1 MDNPIILTAEEV
13 GVWALQKFQ
22 KMDKRLK
29 AMSLSIIFLSAS
41 CFLAGRKISNLEV
54 ELVEIKKKLAEQT
67 EQTETKIPESE

>member
-41 CFLAGRKISNLEV
+41 CYLAGRKISRLEV
-54 ELVEIKKKLAEQT
+54 DLIDIKKKLAEQT